1 MKKYIMIAALVF
13 STNAM
18 AESENFKPKKMNVDY
33 SMCEN
38 KTSWFEKSWC
48 ETVEYQKAGWAQ
60 GKKDLKALP
69 SNLKAAPGKIGNDIK
84 NTFTQIGTG
93 VSNVMTSISNK
104 VKNVT
109 QN

>member
-18 AESENFKPKKMNVDY
+18 AETEQWKPKKLDVDY
-33 SMCEN
+33 SVCQN
-38 KTSWFEKSWC
+38 KTSWFERNWC
-48 ETVEYQKAGWAQ
+48 ETVEFQKVGWEQ

-69 SNLKAAPGKIGNDIK
+69 GNLKAAPGIIGNDIK
-84 NTFTQIGTG
+84 NTFTQLGQG

-104 VKNVT
+104 VN
-109 QN
+109 Q